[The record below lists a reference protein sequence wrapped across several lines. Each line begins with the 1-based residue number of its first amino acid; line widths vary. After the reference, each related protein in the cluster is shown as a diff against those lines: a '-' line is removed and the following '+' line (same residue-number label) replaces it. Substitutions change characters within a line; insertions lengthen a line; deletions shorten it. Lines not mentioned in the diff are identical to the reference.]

1 VKKPKIVNHYG
12 DTLSENLRMLRK
24 NKGWSRDELARR
36 AGISG
41 ITIVNLEEDGG
52 ARVDTVQ
59 KIAKALGVVTSEL
72 LGEVR
77 TPLTPRETQMV
88 VIYRKLN
95 VKMRRAFMY
104 VGMAMAGEV
113 EEDEEP
119 MRKSAD
125 WDRPTVNRD
134 PVKEM
139 NDRAAARGEK
149 RPDLDRL
156 AELGVEL
163 GREPRP
169 DAKSLYPGPEVH
181 ARIEPLMNEVL
192 GDA

>member
-1 VKKPKIVNHYG
+1 MDECIGRVGGREVGVLIEVRVV
-12 DTLSENLRMLRK
+12 DDLDRLALR
-24 NKGWSRDELARR
+24 LAR
-36 AGISG
+36 ADGPLE
-41 ITIVNLEEDGG
+41 VLLEERERRPRRAEVPDG
-52 ARVDTVQ
+52 
-59 KIAKALGVVTSEL
+59 IAGVEL

-88 VIYRKLN
+88 NIYRKLN

-181 ARIEPLMNEVL
+181 ARIEPVMKEVF
-192 GDA
+192 GE